1 MSPVTSIKLDTNSMK
16 KKTKSKSMWRLKIR
30 LYSYIEYSVLLK
42 KQKIHYQISRIKWR
56 WKHGLPEPVGT
67 NKAAAKGKFIAMSAY
82 ISKSEKSQKSLTVQ
96 LKDLEK
102 QENSKPKPNGWKKK

>member
-1 MSPVTSIKLDTNSMK
+1 M
-16 KKTKSKSMWRLKIR
+16 
-30 LYSYIEYSVLLK
+30 
-42 KQKIHYQISRIKWR
+42 
-56 WKHGLPEPVGT
+56 GT

-82 ISKSEKSQKSLTVQ
+82 ISKSERSQKSLTVQ